1 MVEDDEAYVKVCGEY
16 IEKSLKSVLENI
28 SHPIACMTY
37 IDRYRNDDTRSRL
50 LFAQDKPFIDE
61 LVKLAQNGDEYF
73 HALDIFTHTDYD
85 KTTNTHIYNVVYCKY
100 GDDMHQYVAK
110 LRLI

>member
-1 MVEDDEAYVKVCGEY
+1 
-16 IEKSLKSVLENI
+16 
-28 SHPIACMTY
+28 MTY

-50 LFAQDKPFIDE
+50 LFAQDKPFVDE
-61 LVKLAQNGDEYF
+61 LVKLAQNGGECF
-73 HALDIFTHTDYD
+73 HVLDTFTHTDYD